1 MCVIISELKQLT
13 SSYIMLHLCTKTL
26 YQEVRKHDASA
37 FKACQ
42 KYFWNHPSN
51 PALRPKRPQHTRFH
65 KKAGLCSL
73 SEAGGP
79 FCSVT
84 YSFQKDSLWSLLIQ
98 SSKNFPAR
106 VILAKWWNLECY
118 VGETKFIGSFWQC
131 FLLFRK
137 HTSRT
142 FIKQLN
148 CETSWHITSSRN
160 HEFIKRLKE
169 IQRILKKITSY
180 HMFPPIWWMLYL
192 CS

>member
-1 MCVIISELKQLT
+1 MHKNTISRSQEAWCFSFQGMSEVFLKPSFKPSTTSQTTSAHAFSQKSGALLTEWGWRSLLFCHLQL
-13 SSYIMLHLCTKTL
+13 
-26 YQEVRKHDASA
+26 
-37 FKACQ
+37 
-42 KYFWNHPSN
+42 
-51 PALRPKRPQHTRFH
+51 PKRLTLVITHPIIKEFSSSVDFCQMVEP
-65 KKAGLCSL
+65 GMLCWRD
-73 SEAGGP
+73 
-79 FCSVT
+79 
-84 YSFQKDSLWSLLIQ
+84 KIHW
-98 SSKNFPAR
+98 
-106 VILAKWWNLECY
+106 VILAMLP
-118 VGETKFIGSFWQC
+118 F
-131 FLLFRK
+131 FRK